1 MGINITIHGE
11 TADEALDH
19 LRTVAAALLATTTES
34 YMNHAKVLMTPYPEA
49 AAKDVSMSPA
59 STPTSAPAE
68 ATGSSVPEGAEGVDA
83 HGHPWSAD
91 LHASTGSKTKEGLW
105 RMKPGVARPDPLPGF
120 PVETGNTAATGVT
133 STPTNGA
140 AGEQAG
146 SATGPS
152 AGASAEDPD
161 DEFAAFRAA
170 AAANDANTAAASAP
184 TVRKFTDADLA
195 VIANNAA
202 VKLGDP
208 QPVKDLIAKYVG
220 EGNVAHSRNIPD
232 DKRQAWADEIAARAG
247 ITI

>member
-1 MGINITIHGE
+1 MSVNITIHGE

-59 STPTSAPAE
+59 STPTPAPAE
-68 ATGSSVPEGAEGVDA
+68 ATSNVPEGAEGVDA

-120 PVETGNTAATGVT
+120 PVETGNTAATGAT
-133 STPTNGA
+133 STPTSGA
-140 AGEQAG
+140 AVEQAA
-146 SATGPS
+146 SATAPN

-170 AAANDANTAAASAP
+170 TAANEANTTAASAP
-184 TVRKFTDADLA
+184 AARKFTDADLA
-195 VIANNAA
+195 VIANAA
-202 VKLGDP
+202 AQKLGDP
-208 QPVKDLIAKYVG
+208 QPVKDLIAQYVG
-220 EGNVAHSRNIPD
+220 EGAVAHSRNIP
-232 DKRQAWADEIAARAG
+232 EAARQGWVDAIVARTG
-247 ITI
+247 ITV